1 MMAIRRSVPWLVLMA
16 LVAAGCDLP
25 TTAPKWNTT
34 WILPIKDDT
43 IRVAQFL
50 PASVDTAGGA
60 FITTVKRDSIRQS
73 LGQMCAACGVINGTV
88 DSVPAF
94 TIQFGH
100 TDSLASQ
107 VFSITPTGT
116 SFSVR
121 FDNGL
126 GFDPLQP
133 GVGQVG
139 SIVTVIKD
147 STGGVIGQDS
157 VDGGSL
163 SFPTG
168 TSLTRSIS
176 LGTNPIG
183 GRVDVV
189 TTVNVPHGD
198 PASIDTSNAFQ
209 ATTLT
214 DTLALAGVTVQV
226 TNQNIQSD
234 SVSIDWSGIDND
246 IQSKMQGAA
255 LQLTLH
261 NPFTVSGTD
270 SIFFRQG
277 AVDVIPAKVM
287 TFSAGVTTQS
297 IPVSQADIQALASAG
312 KSTIQVVGSVTG
324 TGPGQSVTI
333 TPDQVA
339 IVQAHVLVTILVG
352 GN

>member
-1 MMAIRRSVPWLVLMA
+1 MAVA
-16 LVAAGCDLP
+16 AAGCDLP

-60 FITTVKRDSIRQS
+60 FITTITPDSIRRS
-73 LGQMCAACGVINGTV
+73 LGQMCPACGPLDGTV

-94 TIQFGH
+94 TVQLSH

-107 VFSITPTGT
+107 VFSITPGG
-116 SFSVR
+116 SSLSVR

-139 SIVTVIKD
+139 SIVTVVTD
-147 STGGVIGQDS
+147 SAGTVVGQDS
-157 VDGGSL
+157 VDGSTL
-163 SFPTG
+163 SFPSG
-168 TSLTRSIS
+168 TSLTRSVS
-176 LGTNPIG
+176 LGSNPIAG
-183 GRVDVV
+183 WV
-189 TTVNVPHGD
+189 TIVATVNVPHGD
-198 PASIDTSNAFQ
+198 PASIDTTNAFQ
-209 ATTLT
+209 VTTLT
-214 DTLALAGVTVQV
+214 DTFALAGVTVQLA
-226 TNQNIQSD
+226 NQNIQSD

-261 NPFTVSGTD
+261 NPFTVAGTD

-277 AVDVIPAKVM
+277 GFDVIPAKVM
-287 TFSAGVTTQS
+287 TFPFGVTTQS
-297 IPVSQADIQALASAG
+297 IPVSQSDIQTLTAAG
-312 KSTIQVVGSVTG
+312 KSTIQVIGSVTG

>member
-1 MMAIRRSVPWLVLMA
+1 MTPARMSLPWLA
-16 LVAAGCDLP
+16 LAALAMAGCDLP

-50 PASVDTAGGA
+50 PASVDTAGGV

-73 LGQMCAACGVINGTV
+73 LGQMCPGCGPLNGTV

-94 TIQFGH
+94 TIQLAH

-107 VFSITPTGT
+107 VLSITPGGFSL
-116 SFSVR
+116 SFR
-121 FDNGL
+121 LDNNL

-139 SIVTVIKD
+139 SIVTVVKD
-147 STGGVIGQDS
+147 SSGTVVAQDS

-163 SFPTG
+163 SFPSG
-168 TSLTRSIS
+168 TSLTRSIP
-176 LGTNPIG
+176 LGSSPIG
-183 GRVDVV
+183 GSVSVV
-189 TTVNVPHGD
+189 ATVNVPQGD
-198 PASIDTSNAFQ
+198 PATIDTSNSFQ
-209 ATTLT
+209 VTTLT
-214 DTLALAGVTVQV
+214 DTVSLAGVTVQL
-226 TNQNIQSD
+226 TNQNIASD
-234 SVSIDWSGIDND
+234 SVDIDWSGIDPSTS
-246 IQSKMQGAA
+246 SKMQGAA

-261 NPFTVSGTD
+261 NPFTASGTD
-270 SIFFRQG
+270 SIYFQQG
-277 AVDVIPAKVM
+277 GIDVIAPKVM
-287 TFSAGVTTQS
+287 TFPLGVTSQS
-297 IPVSQADIQALASAG
+297 IPVSQADIQTLANAG
-312 KSTIQVVGSVTG
+312 KSSIRVVGSVSG

-339 IVQAHVLVTILVG
+339 IVQAHVLVTILLG